1 MKKKSRLTPVRFPV
15 RAGFTPTPSPFNP
28 TSVSAASP
36 PATGNF
42 TRANDEARRY
52 EELVREYAAARDAA
66 WEGRPRQVPAPDRK
80 PLHTLEGTGI
90 ELTEAL
96 YASIVKVLFEDAGGR
111 RRFQPGR
118 LQPCAH
124 RRLPRCWSRPERA
137 CATRT
142 QLALTSAAFR
152 KWRFP
157 SFREG
162 SVL

>member
-1 MKKKSRLTPVRFPV
+1 M
-15 RAGFTPTPSPFNP
+15 
-28 TSVSAASP
+28 
-36 PATGNF
+36 
-42 TRANDEARRY
+42 
-52 EELVREYAAARDAA
+52 REYAAARDAA
-66 WEGRPRQVPAPDRK
+66 WEGRPRQVPATDRK

-96 YASIVKVLFEDAGGR
+96 YAGIVKVLFEDAGGR

-137 CATRT
+137 RATRT
-142 QLALTSAAFR
+142 QPALTSAAFR